1 MGGRAPVAAVNALLR
16 RGLEIIYKML
26 RDALILSQR
35 RQGDRLTWSETQLV
49 THSGQSAKI
58 EPDSIPSPKN
68 SRRCQQ
74 IHLGGLCQGVAGA
87 GHCPTVLVGCPRE

>member
-1 MGGRAPVAAVNALLR
+1 MEGRAPVAAVNALLR

-35 RQGDRLTWSETQLV
+35 HQGDRPTLSETLLV

-58 EPDSIPSPKN
+58 GPDSIPSPKS
-68 SRRCQQ
+68 SRQCQQ
-74 IHLGGLCQGVAGA
+74 IQFGDLCQGAAGA
-87 GHCPTVLVGCPRE
+87 GHRPTVLVGRPRE

>member
-35 RQGDRLTWSETQLV
+35 RQGDQPTRSETRLV
-49 THSGQSAKI
+49 RVPLTLARVPKLGPILFQALKAAGGVSRFILVASARGQQGQ
-58 EPDSIPSPKN
+58 DTIPLS
-68 SRRCQQ
+68 
-74 IHLGGLCQGVAGA
+74 
-87 GHCPTVLVGCPRE
+87 

>member
-49 THSGQSAKI
+49 THSGQSAKL
-58 EPDSIPSPKN
+58 SPILFRALKTAGGV
-68 SRRCQQ
+68 SRF
-74 IHLGGLCQGVAGA
+74 ILGASARRRQGQD
-87 GHCPTVLVGCPRE
+87 TVPLS